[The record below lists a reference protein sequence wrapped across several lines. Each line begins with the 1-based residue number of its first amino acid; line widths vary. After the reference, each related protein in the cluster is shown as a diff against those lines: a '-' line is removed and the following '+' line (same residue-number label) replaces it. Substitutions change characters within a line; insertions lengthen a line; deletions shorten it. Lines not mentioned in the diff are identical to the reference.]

1 MSGAPAAELSKAVDR
16 IAGREVQALSGE
28 RAHASPHSSAAGARA
43 APGED
48 VRTYRGRTVEELI
61 PRIQDELGADAI
73 IVRRRE
79 GLTGGIA
86 GFFQRPFIE
95 LEAIAGGARFEA
107 YDEEEAVVPPLPPSP
122 PSFPPHTSIPTP
134 RGGRLTAS
142 PLPGPGAARERY
154 SAAPALPVS
163 GDSGG
168 EPLRRRPAEG
178 ENPAMGVTE
187 HLAALARAAPSR
199 RTRQPT
205 DAASYSQVF
214 QELTPE
220 DLGDSDSFSSV
231 LDEAESRVLAEPTAA
246 HAQAAPRVQT
256 STGPPQA
263 ASPAVRGRV
272 RETVRG
278 KLLGLGV
285 SERFAEELIDG
296 AAIHVL
302 PLAPRA
308 GLAQA
313 AQSALAQR
321 IPVCPPL
328 PAAGAAI
335 VLVGPGG
342 VGKTSCCAALLSAYR
357 KSALL
362 PASCAT
368 LLRGPD
374 SGDLQMLLS
383 PHVTSPISIDTARA
397 VRTLRKARGAGLLVI
412 DTPPLSVGDRAGIR
426 KLAGLLSVL
435 EPERVL
441 VALPATLGA
450 VATGQ
455 LLHALRP
462 LGANALAITHA
473 DETDQIGVAVE
484 AACNFALA
492 PEYLLD
498 HGRRGARRLSRID
511 PSGVAARLMQ

>member
-1 MSGAPAAELSKAVDR
+1 MSGAPAAERSKAVDH

-28 RAHASPHSSAAGARA
+28 RPHASPHSSSGADARVA
-43 APGED
+43 LGED

-73 IVRRRE
+73 ILRRRE

-95 LEAIAGGARFEA
+95 LEAIAGAARFEA
-107 YDEEEAVVPPLPPSP
+107 YDEEQAVVPPLPSSSP
-122 PSFPPHTSIPTP
+122 PS
-134 RGGRLTAS
+134 
-142 PLPGPGAARERY
+142 
-154 SAAPALPVS
+154 
-163 GDSGG
+163 
-168 EPLRRRPAEG
+168 
-178 ENPAMGVTE
+178 PAMGVTE

-199 RTRQPT
+199 RTRQPA

-220 DLGDSDSFSSV
+220 DLDLGDSFSNV

-246 HAQAAPRVQT
+246 PVPTTAHAQAPARVQT
-256 STGPPQA
+256 SAGPPQA

-272 RETVRG
+272 RETIRG

-368 LLRGPD
+368 LLRGSD

-397 VRTLRKARGAGLLVI
+397 VRTLRKARGEGLLVI

-426 KLAGLLSVL
+426 KLAGLLGVL

-441 VALPATLGA
+441 IALPATLGA

-511 PSGVAARLMQ
+511 PSGVAARMMR